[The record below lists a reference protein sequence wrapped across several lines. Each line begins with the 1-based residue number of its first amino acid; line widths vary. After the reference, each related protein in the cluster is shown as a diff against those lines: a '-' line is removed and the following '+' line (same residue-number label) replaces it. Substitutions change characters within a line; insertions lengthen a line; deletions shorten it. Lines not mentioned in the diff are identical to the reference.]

1 MSNSIRLSNPLMSSS
16 SSSTGKIETSDV
28 EDNFI
33 EKPSEV
39 LEISSYQM
47 TVIFNEESLNSIF
60 LKSNN
65 SVNYRNKKRILLE
78 RPYADLYETV
88 IHLEDNYTE
97 HNTFKDKRGFISDEF
112 FIEFNKLFNIYIQQT
127 NFTVKDYKQIIKE
140 KLIKQSILCL
150 NHDKAN
156 VLFVNKIIQNGDVN
170 YIYKAASILINGL
183 DDTFTYG
190 LQNGDEFVFFFFNG
204 ESYEVIIPV
213 YRTGDSYNNPDEFE
227 DKKIS
232 FVEQAS
238 LGKRFKKI

>member
-1 MSNSIRLSNPLMSSS
+1 MSS
-16 SSSTGKIETSDV
+16 
-28 EDNFI
+28 
-33 EKPSEV
+33 
-39 LEISSYQM
+39 
-47 TVIFNEESLNSIF
+47 
-60 LKSNN
+60 
-65 SVNYRNKKRILLE
+65 
-78 RPYADLYETV
+78 
-88 IHLEDNYTE
+88 
-97 HNTFKDKRGFISDEF
+97 
-112 FIEFNKLFNIYIQQT
+112 
-127 NFTVKDYKQIIKE
+127 
-140 KLIKQSILCL
+140 
-150 NHDKAN
+150 
-156 VLFVNKIIQNGDVN
+156 VNKIIQNGDVN